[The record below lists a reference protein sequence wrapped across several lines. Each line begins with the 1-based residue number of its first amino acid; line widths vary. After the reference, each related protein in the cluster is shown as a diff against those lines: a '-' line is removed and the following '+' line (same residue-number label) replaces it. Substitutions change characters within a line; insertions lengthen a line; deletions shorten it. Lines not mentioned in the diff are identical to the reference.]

1 VIIDQPCP
9 ECGGPAMPQVPYTD
23 ARRCPRGVAYVVG
36 GRTVV
41 HLSGW
46 EAIRDAGSLTLLAAK
61 EGAFLLDGL
70 GEIEVP
76 EGTEAA

>member
-1 VIIDQPCP
+1 
-9 ECGGPAMPQVPYTD
+9 MPQVPYTD
-23 ARRCPRGVAYVVG
+23 ARRCPRGIAYVVG

-61 EGAFLLDGL
+61 EGVFLLDG
-70 GEIEVP
+70 GP
-76 EGTEAA
+76 AGPGSEGAEAA